1 MLFMPGTHAAEP
13 SSPAVHIRI
22 AGSGDMSGMIA
33 MINAAFVVE
42 NFIEGT
48 RTDRQRMSTLMQKG
62 EFLVAQDDNA
72 NILGSVHVEIA
83 EERGYLGMLA
93 VDPNRQGTGLGR
105 KLVQAAE
112 NHCRDRGCTYM
123 KLTVLSQRLPVL
135 SFYRKL
141 GYKEAGKKEFRPS
154 RPLRAGVECHAI
166 VMTKQL

>member
-1 MLFMPGTHAAEP
+1 MLGTHAAEP
-13 SSPAVHIRI
+13 SNPSVNIRI
-22 AGSGDMSGMIA
+22 ADSDDISGMIA

-48 RTDRQRMSTLMQKG
+48 RTDPQRMSTLMHKG

-72 NILGSVHVEIA
+72 KILGSVYVEIA
-83 EERGYLGMLA
+83 AERGYLGMLA

-112 NHCRDRGCTYM
+112 DHCRDRGCTYM
-123 KLTVLSQRLPVL
+123 RLTVLSQRLPVL

-141 GYKEAGKKEFRPS
+141 GYQEAGNEEFRPS
-154 RPLRAGVECHAI
+154 RPLKAGIECHGI
-166 VMTKQL
+166 VMMKQLRV

>member
-1 MLFMPGTHAAEP
+1 MPGTHAAKP
-13 SSPAVHIRI
+13 SSPSVNIRV
-22 AGSGDMSGMIA
+22 AGKDDMSGMIA
-33 MINAAFVVE
+33 LVNAAFVVE

-48 RTDRQRMSTLMQKG
+48 RTDQERMSTLMHKG
-62 EFLVAQDDNA
+62 QFLVAQDDHA
-72 NILGSVHVEIA
+72 NFLGSVYVEIVD
-83 EERGYLGMLA
+83 ERGYLGMLA

-112 NHCRDRGCTYM
+112 DHCRDRGCTYM

-141 GYKEAGKKEFRPS
+141 GYKEAGKEEFRPS
-154 RPLRAGVECHAI
+154 RPLKPGVECHAI